1 MRKKYEEQLKL
12 VYLIPNNKIGH
23 ELNKISQVIDENRK
37 VCKLVHN
44 DLTYYKDNSTG
55 RCGLNAEQVLRCTIL
70 KKYQDLTYEDLEFYL
85 SDSTTFKAFARLD
98 MSKNPSK
105 STLQENIKAISAE
118 TWECI
123 NNILVDY
130 SLNKKIETGNMTR
143 TDATAVDTPV
153 HYPTDSSLLKDAIRV
168 ITRLLVK
175 GQNLPSRPGYAFSDH
190 NRAAKKKDLHIK
202 NCKKKKQHKTYK
214 QLLKLSKNVV
224 SYAEQAIPQLQN
236 YQGPNEES
244 TVTARMISDYLE
256 YYKELLLRVIDQT
269 TRRIIHGEAVPAKD
283 KVVSLFECHTDIISK
298 GQRETQFGHKVFITT
313 GKSGIV
319 LDCYLPRGNPND
331 ADLFQKLLD
340 REKKILNKTPRQK
353 AMDGGFASKANLEA
367 AKDEG
372 VQDMVFAK
380 KRGLKTLDMAKSD
393 WVYKKLRNFRAGI
406 EGLISVLKRA
416 FGLDRCNWTDWEG
429 YKQYVWSSIVTFN
442 LQVLAKS

>member
-12 VYLIPNNKIGH
+12 VYIIPNNKIGH
-23 ELNKISQVIDENRK
+23 QLEKISQIIDENRSI
-37 VCKLVHN
+37 CNLVHK
-44 DLTYYKDNSTG
+44 DLTYYKDDSTG
-55 RCGLNAEQVLRCTIL
+55 RVGLNADQVLRSAIL
-70 KKYQDLTYEDLEFYL
+70 MKYQDLNYEELEFYL
-85 SDSTTFKAFARLD
+85 SDSTTFKAFARMT
-98 MSKNPSK
+98 MSVNPSK
-105 STLQENIKAISAE
+105 STLQENIKAISAD
-118 TWECI
+118 TWERI
-123 NNILVDY
+123 NQILVDY
-130 SLNKKIETGNMTR
+130 SLNKHIESGNMTR

-153 HYPTDSSLLKDAIRV
+153 HYPTDSSLIRDAIRV
-168 ITRLLVK
+168 ITRLLKK
-175 GQNLPSRPGYAFSDH
+175 GKNITSNFDYTFTDH
-190 NRAAKKKDLHIK
+190 NRAAKKKDLLIQ
-202 NCKKKKQHKTYK
+202 NCKKKTQHKVYK
-214 QLLKLSKNVV
+214 QLLKLGKNVV
-224 SYAEQAIPQLQN
+224 TYAEQAIPQLQTP
-236 YQGPNEES
+236 QGPTEENIA
-244 TVTARMISDYLE
+244 TARMISDYLE

-269 TRRIIHGEAVPAKD
+269 KRRIIDGESVPAKD
-283 KVVSLFECHTDIISK
+283 KIVSLFECHTDIINK

-331 ADLFQKLLD
+331 ADLFQKLLN

-353 AMDGGFASKANLEA
+353 AMDGGFASKDNLEA

-372 VQDMVFAK
+372 VQDMAFAK

-406 EGLISVLKRA
+406 EGIISALKRA

>member
-12 VYLIPNNKIGH
+12 VYIIPNNKIGH
-23 ELNKISQVIDENRK
+23 QLEKISQIIDENRSI
-37 VCKLVHN
+37 CNLVHK
-44 DLTYYKDNSTG
+44 DLTYYKDDSTG
-55 RCGLNAEQVLRCTIL
+55 RVGLNADQVLRSSIL
-70 KKYQDLTYEDLEFYL
+70 MKYQDLNYEELEFYL
-85 SDSTTFKAFARLD
+85 SDSTTFKAFARMT
-98 MSKNPSK
+98 MSVNPSK
-105 STLQENIKAISAE
+105 STLQENIKAISAD
-118 TWECI
+118 TWERI
-123 NNILVDY
+123 NQILVDY
-130 SLNKKIETGNMTR
+130 SLNKHIESGNMTR

-153 HYPTDSSLLKDAIRV
+153 HYPTDSSLIRDAIRV
-168 ITRLLVK
+168 ITRLLK
-175 GQNLPSRPGYAFSDH
+175 RGKNITSNFDYTFTDH
-190 NRAAKKKDLHIK
+190 NRAAKKKDLLIQ
-202 NCKKKKQHKTYK
+202 NCKKKKQHKVYK
-214 QLLKLSKNVV
+214 QLLKLGKNVV
-224 SYAEQAIPQLQN
+224 TYAEQAIPQLQTR
-236 YQGPNEES
+236 QGPTDENTA
-244 TVTARMISDYLE
+244 TVRMISDYLE

-269 TRRIIHGEAVPAKD
+269 KRRIIDGESVPAKD
-283 KVVSLFECHTDIISK
+283 KIVSLFECHTDIINK

-353 AMDGGFASKANLEA
+353 AMDGGFASKDNLEA

-372 VQDMVFAK
+372 VQDMAFAK

-406 EGLISVLKRA
+406 EGIISALKRA

>member
-12 VYLIPNNKIGH
+12 VYMIPNNKIGR
-23 ELNKISQVIDENRK
+23 ELEKISQIIDENRNI
-37 VCKLVHN
+37 CSLVQK

-55 RCGLNAEQVLRCTIL
+55 RVGLNADQVLRSSIL
-70 KKYQDLTYEDLEFYL
+70 MKYQDLNYEELEFYL
-85 SDSTTFKAFARLD
+85 SDSTTFKAFARMTL
-98 MSKNPSK
+98 SVNPSK

-118 TWECI
+118 TWESI
-123 NNILVDY
+123 NQILVDY
-130 SLNKKIETGNMTR
+130 SLIKKIESGNMTR

-153 HYPTDSSLLKDAIRV
+153 HHPTDSSLIRDAIRV
-168 ITRLLVK
+168 ITRLLQK
-175 GQNLPSRPGYAFSDH
+175 GKNLTSNFDYIFTDH
-190 NRAAKKKDLHIK
+190 NRAAKKKDLLIQ
-202 NCKKKKQHKTYK
+202 NSKKKKQHKIYK

-236 YQGPNEES
+236 HQGPTEEN
-244 TVTARMISDYLE
+244 TATSNMISDYLE

-269 TRRIIHGEAVPAKD
+269 KRRIIDGESVPAKD
-283 KVVSLFECHTDIISK
+283 KVVSLFECHTDIINK

-319 LDCYLPRGNPND
+319 LDCYLPKGNPND

-340 REKKILNKTPRQK
+340 REKNILNKTPRQK

-380 KRGLKTLDMAKSD
+380 KRGLKTLDMAKSQ

-406 EGLISVLKRA
+406 EGIISALKRA
-416 FGLDRCNWTDWEG
+416 FGLERCNWTDWEG

>member
-12 VYLIPNNKIGH
+12 VYIIPNNKIGH
-23 ELNKISQVIDENRK
+23 QLEKISQIIDENRSI
-37 VCKLVHN
+37 CNLVHK
-44 DLTYYKDNSTG
+44 DLTYYKDDSTG
-55 RCGLNAEQVLRCTIL
+55 RVGLNADQVLRSSIL
-70 KKYQDLTYEDLEFYL
+70 MKYQDLNYEELEFYL
-85 SDSTTFKAFARLD
+85 SDSTTFKAFARMT
-98 MSKNPSK
+98 MSVNPSK
-105 STLQENIKAISAE
+105 STLQENIKAISAD
-118 TWECI
+118 TWERI
-123 NNILVDY
+123 NQILVDY
-130 SLNKKIETGNMTR
+130 SLNKHIESGNMTR

-153 HYPTDSSLLKDAIRV
+153 HYPTDSSLIRDAIRV
-168 ITRLLVK
+168 ITRLLKK
-175 GQNLPSRPGYAFSDH
+175 GKNITSNFDYTFTDH
-190 NRAAKKKDLHIK
+190 NRAAKKKDLLIQ
-202 NCKKKKQHKTYK
+202 NCKKKKQHKVYK
-214 QLLKLSKNVV
+214 QLLKLGKNVV
-224 SYAEQAIPQLQN
+224 TYAEQAIPQLQTR
-236 YQGPNEES
+236 QGPTEENIA
-244 TVTARMISDYLE
+244 TARMISDYLE

-269 TRRIIHGEAVPAKD
+269 KRRIIDGESVPAKD
-283 KVVSLFECHTDIISK
+283 KIVSLFECHTDIINK

-331 ADLFQKLLD
+331 ADLFQKLLN

-353 AMDGGFASKANLEA
+353 AMDGGFASKDNLEA

-372 VQDMVFAK
+372 VQDMAFAK

-406 EGLISVLKRA
+406 EGIISALKRA

>member
-12 VYLIPNNKIGH
+12 VYIIPNNKIGH
-23 ELNKISQVIDENRK
+23 QLEKISQIIDENRSI
-37 VCKLVHN
+37 CNLVHK
-44 DLTYYKDNSTG
+44 DLTYYKDDSTG
-55 RCGLNAEQVLRCTIL
+55 RVGLNADQVLRSSIL
-70 KKYQDLTYEDLEFYL
+70 MKYQDLNYEELEFYL
-85 SDSTTFKAFARLD
+85 SDSTTFKAFARMT
-98 MSKNPSK
+98 MSVNPSK
-105 STLQENIKAISAE
+105 STLQENIKAISAD
-118 TWECI
+118 TWERI
-123 NNILVDY
+123 NQILVDY
-130 SLNKKIETGNMTR
+130 SLNKHIESGNMTR

-153 HYPTDSSLLKDAIRV
+153 HYPTDSSLIRDAIRV
-168 ITRLLVK
+168 ITRLLKK
-175 GQNLPSRPGYAFSDH
+175 GKNITSNFDYTFTDH
-190 NRAAKKKDLHIK
+190 NRAAKKKDLLIQ
-202 NCKKKKQHKTYK
+202 NCKKKTQHKVYK
-214 QLLKLSKNVV
+214 QLLKLGKNVV
-224 SYAEQAIPQLQN
+224 TYAEQAIPQLQTP
-236 YQGPNEES
+236 QGPTEENIA
-244 TVTARMISDYLE
+244 TARMISDYLE

-269 TRRIIHGEAVPAKD
+269 KRRIIDGESVPAKD
-283 KVVSLFECHTDIISK
+283 KVVSLFECHTDIINK

-331 ADLFQKLLD
+331 ADLFQKLLN

-353 AMDGGFASKANLEA
+353 AMDGGFASKDNLEA

-372 VQDMVFAK
+372 VQDMAFAK

-406 EGLISVLKRA
+406 EGIISALKRA